1 MGKNCRYLISYF
13 ILLLG
18 FPLSTYT
25 HAQSLD
31 DIYFITENYPPYNFK
46 DNGKLQGIS
55 IDLLLLMFKKLNVK
69 QTSADL
75 HLKPWARGYN
85 ALLAKSNTCLFS
97 TVRTEEREALF
108 SWVGPIAATSIS
120 LLARKDKKIKISSV
134 QDLSKYKIGVVR
146 DDVGEQLLLKAGVNV
161 ANLDQIG
168 GVNVLAQSIKKLNK
182 GRFDLLA
189 YDDEVAFWIIKKQG
203 FDPDSYETVYTL
215 KKGQLYYACNKKVSQ
230 LLIQKLQQALDE
242 LKEEGL
248 YQQIIDNY

>member
-1 MGKNCRYLISYF
+1 MGKNYRHFISYLIM
-13 ILLLG
+13 LLG

-25 HAQSLD
+25 YSQSLD
-31 DIYFITENYPPYNFK
+31 DIYFITENNPPYNFK

-55 IDLLLLMFKKLNVK
+55 IDLLLLMFKKLNAK
-69 QTSADL
+69 QTLADL
-75 HLKPWARGYN
+75 HLKPWSRGYN
-85 ALLAKSNTCLFS
+85 ESLAKSNTCLFS
-97 TVRTEEREALF
+97 TVRTEEREELF

-120 LLARKDKKIKISSV
+120 LIARKDKKIKISSV
-134 QDLSKYKIGVVR
+134 EDLSKYKMGVVR
-146 DDVGEQLLLKAGVNV
+146 DDVGEQLLLKAGINV
-161 ANLDQIG
+161 ANIDQIG
-168 GVNVLAQSIKKLNK
+168 GVNVLIQSIRKLNK
-182 GRFDLLA
+182 GRFDLFA

-203 FDPDSYETVYTL
+203 FDPDNYETVYTL